1 MASRPASP
9 AALRREWLSGVI
21 SEIHARS
28 RGTYGAPRVRAEL
41 RLGMGIM
48 VSRKTVAKL
57 MKAAGLAGIPRRQT
71 RKNPK
76 VEVASADLV
85 NRNFLRTQPNL
96 LWVCDITEHATREG
110 KLYCCAVLDAFSRKI
125 VGWSIDTTQNTNLV
139 VNALEMTIS
148 NRNLKPGTVFHS
160 DHGVQFTSWS

>member
-1 MASRPASP
+1 VASRPASP